1 MTDCYGP
8 LAGRYDALTGDVP
21 YEAFADWYETAFAR
35 QGGAVH
41 TVLDLCCGTGTL
53 SLLLARRGYE
63 LIGADASAEML
74 SEFQRKAADLP
85 PDCIRPLLL
94 CQRAEEL
101 DLYGTVDAAYSS
113 LDSFSYLPRQ
123 AMPDVLRRLHLFVRP
138 GGLLI
143 FDIRTEDFL
152 RGMDAQAWVD
162 ETEDVLCLW
171 RGRFDEETM
180 SLVYGM
186 DIFTREGEYWRRD
199 CEEHVE
205 YVHRPE
211 ELRAE
216 LEKAGFTDVRAA
228 DADARFGP
236 GRMFIWAK
244 RDER

>member
-1 MTDCYGP
+1 MRAYGP
-8 LAGRYDALTGDVP
+8 LASWYDQLTSDVA
-21 YEAFADWYETAFAR
+21 YADFADWYERLFASD
-35 QGGAVH
+35 GGEYR
-41 TVLDLCCGTGTL
+41 TLLDLCCGTGTL
-53 SLLLARRGYE
+53 ACLMAERGYE
-63 LIGADASAEML
+63 MIAADASPDMLMSARDKAERL
-74 SEFQRKAADLP
+74 PEGAAA
-85 PDCIRPLLL
+85 PLLI
-94 CQRAEEL
+94 CQSAEEL